1 MWSYNEESGEL
12 YWDWRI
18 VLDIWETSKP
28 ILMCKF
34 NWGSW
39 ISDKVQLHKV
49 TPRARERM
57 HHLSVPIKQREKHE
71 ISIPALLPNIAVWGF
86 WIILQFA
93 ATQRT
98 LHKFSV
104 QTKWLHRSI
113 HRKSSRFSQVKNLKP
128 KKKSL
133 LHKTKILC
141 FPALWYAQIR
151 KRQNQEQTQSF
162 RSCGKWMQ
170 SQSSELR
177 DLSGA
182 ESSREY
188 KSSQGN
194 SPMYV
199 AFLL

>member
-1 MWSYNEESGEL
+1 
-12 YWDWRI
+12 
-18 VLDIWETSKP
+18 
-28 ILMCKF
+28 MCKF

-128 KKKSL
+128 KKNLCCTRLKSCAFL
-133 LHKTKILC
+133 PSDMHKSEKDRIRSKHKVLGVVGSEC
-141 FPALWYAQIR
+141 RVRAQNYVTWVGQR
-151 KRQNQEQTQSF
+151 A
-162 RSCGKWMQ
+162 
-170 SQSSELR
+170 
-177 DLSGA
+177 A
-182 ESSREY
+182 ESTNLPRVTLQCMLL
-188 KSSQGN
+188 SSCSTNRGFALPDLTEEITSTPPQE
-194 SPMYV
+194 
-199 AFLL
+199 FLQS